1 MDMDDEGGKNKKP
14 KSKMKATKDY
24 KLLSFGEQAEE
35 EEDDLKEVQVK
46 YCNVKHSMYNTQFT
60 TLNAQ
65 HFNVKHFNVKPLPL
79 SKDSMALCKIPKLQL
94 EYIYNGLYSQH
105 D

>member
-46 YCNVKHSMYNTQFT
+46 HSMHNTQCA
-60 TLNAQ
+60 TLQ
-65 HFNVKHFNVKPLPL
+65 CLTITSIKR
-79 SKDSMALCKIPKLQL
+79 
-94 EYIYNGLYSQH
+94 
-105 D
+105 